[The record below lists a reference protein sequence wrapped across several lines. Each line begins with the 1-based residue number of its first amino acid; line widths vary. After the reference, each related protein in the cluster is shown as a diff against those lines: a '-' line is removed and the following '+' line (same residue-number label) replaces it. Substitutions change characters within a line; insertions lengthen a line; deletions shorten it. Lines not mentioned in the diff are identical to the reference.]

1 MEGMDAMKR
10 LKAALFAGAVIFG
23 TAGLTADVGAAT
35 YDEAL
40 AQLAAAHAQVKAGEV
55 ADAAL
60 TLDRLIE
67 ETPSDPQIA
76 GELKADVLASA
87 LTERAGVAWLAA
99 DGAQAATLL
108 DQAIATYGEARL
120 KEMSASYVL
129 HQFALAAMHAQ
140 AGALDLAN
148 AAYDRAVTHI
158 DVLFA
163 EQVNNQIGFQIV
175 FKREMTRAFIDLAG
189 APSEEGID
197 NAASAT
203 RIAESLGTPYA
214 AVHRLTE
221 AFALAAAGRLAEAA
235 AKADDAAA
243 DGLPFGRDYVSRAM
257 LFQAGALGAL
267 DRREEALKLARAAEG
282 YADSNDAQVAVLQLL
297 NDVDAQPAEAPW
309 PTRFDPRSDEF
320 FMVLAPRM
328 RLTSEILERGE
339 TRLPRPVV
347 NVGYAFDFRYA
358 E

>member
-1 MEGMDAMKR
+1 MKR
-10 LKAALFAGAVIFG
+10 LKAALLAGAVILG
-23 TAGLTADVGAAT
+23 AAGSAADAYAAT

-40 AQLAAAHAQVKAGEV
+40 SQLAAAHEQVRAGAV
-55 ADAAL
+55 ADAAV

-76 GELKADVLASA
+76 EELKADVLASA

-99 DGAQAATLL
+99 DGAQAASLL
-108 DQAIATYGEARL
+108 EQAIATYGEARL
-120 KEMSASYVL
+120 KQMSASYVL

-140 AGALDLAN
+140 AGALDQAD
-148 AAYDRAVTHI
+148 AAYDRAVAHI

-163 EQVNNQIGFQIV
+163 EQVNNQTAFQIV

-189 APSEEGID
+189 APGQEGVD
-197 NAASAT
+197 NAAAAT
-203 RIAESLGTPYA
+203 RVAESLGTPYA

-221 AFALAAAGRLAEAA
+221 AFALAAAGRLDEAA
-235 AKADDAAA
+235 DKADGAAA

-257 LFQAGALGAL
+257 LFRAGALGAL
-267 DRREEALKLARAAEG
+267 DRRDEALKLARAAEG
-282 YADSNDAQVAVLQLL
+282 YAESNDAQVAVLQLL
-297 NDVDAQPAEAPW
+297 NDLDAQPAAAPW

-328 RLTSEILERGE
+328 RLTSEIRERGE

-347 NVGYAFDFRYA
+347 NVGYAFDFRYG